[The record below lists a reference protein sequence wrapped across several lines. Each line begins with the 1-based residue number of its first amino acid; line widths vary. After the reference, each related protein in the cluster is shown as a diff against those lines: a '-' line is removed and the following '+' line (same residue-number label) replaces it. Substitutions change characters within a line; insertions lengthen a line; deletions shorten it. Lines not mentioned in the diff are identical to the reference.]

1 VTTHEHE
8 LEPLVLDDPLVPL
21 ILRCLGH
28 FEQTG
33 LPGQR
38 AFAADVVDRAVS
50 RGRDQPRTRIRRR
63 SIPWPAFGGDRE
75 GVLNGLLGEIEIA
88 EKADQMSEDTSP
100 LLTEDTL
107 DQR

>member
-1 VTTHEHE
+1 
-8 LEPLVLDDPLVPL
+8 
-21 ILRCLGH
+21 
-28 FEQTG
+28 
-33 LPGQR
+33 
-38 AFAADVVDRAVS
+38 VVDRAVS
-50 RGRDQPRTRIRRR
+50 RRRDQPCPRIRRR
-63 SIPWPAFGGDRE
+63 SIPWPALGGDRE